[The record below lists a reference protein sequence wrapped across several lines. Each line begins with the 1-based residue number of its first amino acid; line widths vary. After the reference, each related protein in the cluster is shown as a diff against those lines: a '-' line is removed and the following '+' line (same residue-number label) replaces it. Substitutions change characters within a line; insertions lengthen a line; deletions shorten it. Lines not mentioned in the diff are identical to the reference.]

1 MFNIKLNNIIFT
13 AQVGKSIFLS
23 ALENDI
29 LIEHSCLN
37 GRCSNC
43 KAKVIEGSSTAS
55 TFELGLNE
63 DEKADNYILTC
74 VREPLS
80 ELTLDLNAITGVK
93 LEKPKTFP
101 VKIYEILMLNES
113 VLKLVLRFPPTTDF
127 KFISGQ
133 YVNIIKDDVKRSYSI
148 GGIENGNMIVFY
160 IKKYEQGLM
169 SEYLFNHAK
178 SDDLLRIEGPFGTF
192 FLRQQSKKNLILL
205 ATGTGIAPFISILTD
220 ARCTET
226 LKNRNIYLFHGGRL
240 KEDLILKTF
249 LEKQQIHY
257 FPVLSRENSSG
268 CHNGYIQDVII
279 NQNLDLANATV
290 YACGSNSMIE
300 SAKKL
305 LIEKKSLSVNQ
316 FYSDAFLVTN

>member
-1 MFNIKLNNIIFT
+1 MFDIKLNNVTFT
-13 AQVGKSIFLS
+13 AQAGKSIFLS

-43 KAKVIEGSSTAS
+43 KAKVLEGESTAT

-63 DEKADNYILTC
+63 NEKAENYILTC
-74 VREPLS
+74 VREPKS
-80 ELTLDLNAITGVK
+80 ELVLDLNAITGVR

-101 VKIYEILMLNES
+101 VKIHEIININES
-113 VLKLVLRFPPTTDF
+113 VLKLVVRFPPTAIF

-133 YVNIIKDDVKRSYSI
+133 YVNIIKGDIKRSYSI
-148 GGIENGNMIVFY
+148 GGVENGNMLVFY
-160 IKKYEQGLM
+160 IKKYDQGLM
-169 SEYLFNHAK
+169 SDYLFKHAK
-178 SDDLLRIEGPFGTF
+178 TGDLLRIEGPFGTF
-192 FLRQQSKKNLILL
+192 FLRQENKQNLIFL
-205 ATGTGIAPFISILTD
+205 ATGTGIAPIISILTD
-220 ARCTET
+220 AICTEI
-226 LKNRNIYLFHGGRL
+226 LKSKNVYLFHGGRI

-249 LEKQQIHY
+249 LEKQQIQY

-268 CHNGYIQDVII
+268 YHNGYVQDVIL
-279 NQNLDLANATV
+279 NQNLDLTNTTV
-290 YACGSNSMIE
+290 YACGSNYMIE

-305 LIEKKSLSVNQ
+305 LMEKSLNENQ